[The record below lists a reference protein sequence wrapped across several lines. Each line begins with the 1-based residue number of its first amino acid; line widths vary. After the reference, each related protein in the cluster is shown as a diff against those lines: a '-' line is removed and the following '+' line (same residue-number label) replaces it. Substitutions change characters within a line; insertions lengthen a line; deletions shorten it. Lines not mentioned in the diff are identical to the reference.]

1 MKNLLLTVYERLFD
15 DYGPQ
20 KWWPADSRFEV
31 MVGAIL
37 TQNTSWTN
45 VEKSVSR
52 LKAAGVMSPVGI
64 RITPQAK
71 LAQLVYSSGY
81 YNMKARKLKAFTNWL
96 GEKFDDDIEAM
107 TRQEVSVL
115 RPELLNVYGIGEE
128 TADDILLYALGIPIF
143 VIDTYTKRL
152 TTRLGLAPSGGKY
165 CDYQDEFMN
174 SLPRDTRLFN
184 EYHALIVTHSNNICT
199 KREPQCGGCS
209 LLEVCPTGQS
219 RHM

>member
-45 VEKSVSR
+45 VEKSVLS

-64 RITPQAK
+64 RLTQQAE

-81 YNMKARKLKAFTNWL
+81 YNMKARK
-96 GEKFDDDIEAM
+96 
-107 TRQEVSVL
+107 
-115 RPELLNVYGIGEE
+115 
-128 TADDILLYALGIPIF
+128 
-143 VIDTYTKRL
+143 
-152 TTRLGLAPSGGKY
+152 
-165 CDYQDEFMN
+165 
-174 SLPRDTRLFN
+174 
-184 EYHALIVTHSNNICT
+184 
-199 KREPQCGGCS
+199 
-209 LLEVCPTGQS
+209 
-219 RHM
+219 

>member
-45 VEKSVSR
+45 GEKPVLS

-64 RITPQAK
+64 RLTQQAE

-81 YNMKARKLKAFTNWL
+81 YNMKARKLKAFTKWL
-96 GEKFDDDIEAM
+96 GEKFADDIEAM

-128 TADDILLYALGIPIF
+128 TADDILLYALDIPIF
-143 VIDTYTKRL
+143 VIDTFTKIL
-152 TTRLGLAPSGGKY
+152 Y
-165 CDYQDEFMN
+165 N
-174 SLPRDTRLFN
+174 SRTCFF
-184 EYHALIVTHSNNICT
+184 
-199 KREPQCGGCS
+199 
-209 LLEVCPTGQS
+209 
-219 RHM
+219 